1 MLLTSPV
8 RDWELVLGKW
18 LGVLAFLGAMFS
30 FTIVYVVLLLIYL
43 PKVTL
48 HPFGVALTVGNL
60 DFGLL
65 LSGYLGLIALAA
77 SFAAV
82 GVLLSSLTQNQIVAG
97 FLTFGAL
104 LFIYYCGSASQV
116 LTPPYSD
123 FFRYIGGANRY
134 AGFGRGQIALKDI
147 AYFLSLTFGAL
158 FLATRVLESR
168 KWR

>member
-1 MLLTSPV
+1 MWRVTV
-8 RDWELVLGKW
+8 CYF
-18 LGVLAFLGAMFS
+18 LASLAQG
-30 FTIVYVVLLLIYL
+30 
-43 PKVTL
+43 TL
-48 HPFGVALTVGNL
+48 HRCGVALTVGNL